1 MILISKYL
9 FPKRYV
15 GLTLWPVIFLKTP
28 ELKDDPVLL
37 NHERIH
43 LRQQLELLIL
53 PFYLVYGIEW
63 LIGLIKYRSAYIA
76 YKNISFE
83 REAYANETNN
93 DYLKSR
99 NPWQFLRYI
108 FNGH

>member
-1 MILISKYL
+1 MILISKHL

-28 ELKDDPVLL
+28 ELKNDPVLL
-37 NHERIH
+37 NHEKIH

-63 LIGLIKYRSAYIA
+63 LIGLVKYRDSYTA

-83 REAYANETNN
+83 REAYTNEN
-93 DYLKSR
+93 DHNYLKTRS
-99 NPWQFLRYI
+99 PWQFLRYI
-108 FNGH
+108 F

>member
-28 ELKDDPVLL
+28 ELKNDPVLL

-53 PFYLVYGIEW
+53 PFYLIYGVEW
-63 LIGLIKYRSAYIA
+63 LVGLVKYRNAYTA

-83 REAYANETNN
+83 REAYANEDNHN
-93 DYLKSR
+93 YLKTR
-99 NPWQFLRYI
+99 PPWRFLRYI
-108 FNGH
+108 FN

>member
-1 MILISKYL
+1 M

-28 ELKDDPVLL
+28 ELKNDPVLL

-43 LRQQLELLIL
+43 LRQQIELFIL
-53 PFYLVYGIEW
+53 PFYLLYGMEW
-63 LIGLIKYRSAYIA
+63 IIGLVKYRNAYAA

-83 REAYANETNN
+83 REAYANEHNHN
-93 DYLKSR
+93 YLITR
-99 NPWQFLRYI
+99 TPWRFLRYI
-108 FNGH
+108 FN